1 MTDFNT
7 DRFRYDGEKS
17 LKIKKAPTKVDDL
30 YEDDAHY
37 EAILRQQAAEIDKW
51 QERMF
56 AHNRYGLLTVFQALD
71 AAGKDGTIQH
81 VFTGTNPAGV
91 RVYSFKRPTDQELD
105 HDFLWRSWRELPE
118 RGTIGIFN
126 RSYYEEVLVVKVHP
140 EILTQSQRLP
150 EKTTEDLD
158 KLFKHRYEAI
168 RDMETFLHRNG
179 FPTVKFYLH
188 VSKQEQADRLIAR
201 IEDVEK
207 NWKFEEGDV
216 KERDF
221 WDDYQE
227 AYETCINETATDKA
241 PWYVIPADDKKN
253 MRLLV
258 GRIIIDE
265 LKKLP
270 IENPEP
276 DEKRFKELQKLIS
289 VIKAQ

>member
-1 MTDFNT
+1 MKDFDT
-7 DRFRYDGEKS
+7 SPFRYDGDKS
-17 LKIKKAPTKVDDL
+17 LKLKKAPTKVDDL
-30 YEDDAHY
+30 YEDDDHY
-37 EAILRQQAAEIDKW
+37 KALLRQQAAEIDER
-51 QERMF
+51 QERMY
-56 AHNRYGLLTVFQALD
+56 AYNRYGLLTVFQALD

-118 RGTIGIFN
+118 RGTIGVFN
-126 RSYYEEVLVVKVHP
+126 RSYYEEVLVTKVHP

-150 EKTTEDLD
+150 EKSTDDLD

-168 RDMETFLHRNG
+168 RDMETYLFRNG

-188 VSKQEQADRLIAR
+188 VSKEEQADRLIAR
-201 IEDVEK
+201 IEDIEK

-216 KERDF
+216 KERGF

-253 MRLLV
+253 MRLIV
-258 GRIIIDE
+258 GRILIEE
-265 LKKLP
+265 LKNLP
-270 IENPEP
+270 IADPKS
-276 DEKRFKELQKLIS
+276 DEKRFNELQKLIP
-289 VIKAQ
+289 VIQSQ